1 MEGQVMWNVLGR
13 ELTPYAVSIWLAGLA
28 AMAVFLWQGKKLRK
42 NALVLTAGLGILLG
56 LLGARLFYVLARW
69 ELFVDAGFQ
78 NFFAAE
84 DEELRIW
91 GALSGAGFWGAV
103 GGVCLA
109 AWIAGKCT
117 GEKTSAILD
126 ALAPSGALGIAISR
140 FGEYSIGEGIGP
152 EVDAEALQFFPLAVQ
167 NEWGEW
173 NYALFLLEGL
183 VGLAIFFFLI
193 CTEHGRERGRARMF
207 LVLYSATQIV
217 LEALRRD
224 NFLRWLFV
232 RVSQVTAAVVLLGL
246 VVFGLIRWAR
256 KQKEISVKAFMCRW
270 PLNVLAF
277 LLPFFALLTG
287 YSLLILG
294 NELEMEGSL
303 WWALICDG
311 WPITMAGVVLLDVCC
326 ILQRTGKGQPLTEKK
341 AAVLTAAFVVEAVM
355 IVAMEFGIDKS
366 ASLDVGV
373 GYLIE
378 ALCCVGMGVSS
389 WKLAVRN

>member
-1 MEGQVMWNVLGR
+1 MWNVLGR
-13 ELTPYAVSIWLAGLA
+13 EMTPYAVSVWVAGLA
-28 AMAVFLWQGKKLRK
+28 ALVVFLWQGRGLRK
-42 NALVLTAGLGILLG
+42 RVLALTTVLGILLG

-69 ELFVDAGFQ
+69 ELFMDVGLQ

-84 DEELRIW
+84 DEELRVW
-91 GALSGAGFWGAV
+91 GAVSGAGFWGAV

-117 GEKTSAILD
+117 GEKTAAILD
-126 ALAPSGALGIAISR
+126 ALAPAGALGIAISR

-183 VGLAIFFFLI
+183 VGLAIFAFLI
-193 CTEHGRERGRARMF
+193 CRGRESRGGKKARMF
-207 LVLYSATQIV
+207 LVLYSSTQIV

-256 KQKEISVKAFMCRW
+256 RWKDVSVKAFMGRW

-294 NELEMEGSL
+294 NTLEMEGSL
-303 WWALICDG
+303 WWVLICDG
-311 WPITMAGVVLLDVCC
+311 WPMTIAGVALLDICC

-341 AAVLTAAFVVEAVM
+341 AAVLTAAFVVDVVM